1 MRTKYHY
8 FYKII
13 NLINGNFYYGIH
25 STNNLNDNYFGSGV
39 RLGKAIKKY
48 GKNNFEKII
57 LKFFDNREELEQY
70 EKLIVN
76 EILVKENNC
85 YNIAIGGCKS
95 TINMVPVMDKDG
107 NTFQVPKDDP
117 RYLNGELIHV
127 CKSQN
132 KNMVIVKDKDGNIY
146 RVSKDDP
153 RYLSGELVPIN
164 PKGVI
169 TVKDQQGNTYRVSK
183 NDPRYLSGELV
194 GVNIGYIVVK
204 DKDGNTYRV
213 SKDDPRYLNGELIG
227 VAKNTIT
234 VKDKDGNTYR
244 VSKDDPRYLNGELI
258 GVAKNMRRSITVKD
272 KDGNTFQVPK
282 DDPRYLNRELVG
294 VAKNKIWVNNG
305 IISKMIPSDKLNEFL
320 DTHIDFKKGRK

>member
-13 NLINGNFYYGIH
+13 NLINGHFYYGIH

-107 NTFQVPKDDP
+107 NTFQVEKT
-117 RYLNGELIHV
+117 N
-127 CKSQN
+127 
-132 KNMVIVKDKDGNIY
+132 
-146 RVSKDDP
+146 P
-153 RYLSGELVPIN
+153 RYLSGELKHVCTTIN
-164 PKGVI
+164 KNMVI
-169 TVKDQQGNTYRVSK
+169 TKDHQGNTYRVSK
-183 NDPRYLSGELV
+183 DDPRYLSGELV
-194 GVNIGYIVVK
+194 GVNIGYIAVK

-213 SKDDPRYLNGELIG
+213 SKDDPRYLNGELVG

-234 VKDKDGNTYR
+234 VKDKNGNTYR
-244 VSKDDPRYLNGELI
+244 VSKNDLRYLNG
-258 GVAKNMRRSITVKD
+258 
-272 KDGNTFQVPK
+272 
-282 DDPRYLNRELVG
+282 ELVG